1 MPWLSLW
8 CTDDSLINCQLAAR
22 HTPAYRPVAAGS
34 AQGTIGFPGCTF
46 LSDSEV
52 ATNPDFS
59 GYYSAIQYNGLNNTL
74 SNLKTPAT
82 LFLPTNEALEA
93 DMITHNF
100 TYAYGLTLPYFNSAL
115 EYYIAPDQA
124 IMVSSAMQCLCCL
137 SRQRLSLSTF
147 TNLMSYTCI

>member
-124 IMVSSAMQCLCCL
+124 IMVSSAMQCLC
-137 SRQRLSLSTF
+137 
-147 TNLMSYTCI
+147 

>member
-1 MPWLSLW
+1 LPTGW
-8 CTDDSLINCQLAAR
+8 QR
-22 HTPAYRPVAAGS
+22 HTPAYRAVAAGS

-59 GYYSAIQYNGLNNTL
+59 AYYSAIQYNGLNNTL

-82 LFLPTNEALEA
+82 LFLPTNEALDA
-93 DMITHNF
+93 DMTAHNA
-100 TYAYGLTLPYFNSAL
+100 TAAYDLTLPYFNSAL

-124 IMVSSAMQCLCCL
+124 ILVSSAMQCLCCL
-137 SRQRLSLSTF
+137 ARQLYDLLPLST
-147 TNLMSYTCI
+147 